1 MVFCLY
7 LSRGFSLPFSSSRNT
22 PCNLNIVVWGIKCP
36 VQIEREEG
44 KKKQLC
50 KLIQMMIQYK
60 WREKKK
66 GETDSAGVEELGEI
80 KTKQQNES
88 ER

>member
-1 MVFCLY
+1 
-7 LSRGFSLPFSSSRNT
+7 
-22 PCNLNIVVWGIKCP
+22 
-36 VQIEREEG
+36 
-44 KKKQLC
+44 
-50 KLIQMMIQYK
+50 MMIQYK

>member
-1 MVFCLY
+1 LFGVLNALY
-7 LSRGFSLPFSSSRNT
+7 RSKEKR
-22 PCNLNIVVWGIKCP
+22 
-36 VQIEREEG
+36 G

-66 GETDSAGVEELGEI
+66 GETDSAGVEELGE
-80 KTKQQNES
+80 NY
-88 ER
+88 